1 MPRLYLQRYL
11 ITGLLTFVPLWLTWM
26 VFAFIVS
33 VLSHVGA
40 PAVTATFALISA
52 IFPAAA
58 EWLGQEWFRSIVAFV
73 GTIVALYLLGFAVS
87 RMLGQRLLEA
97 FERLIGRIPLVQTIY
112 GGSKKL
118 MTMLQ
123 SKPGSTQRVVLI
135 GFPSPTLKTI
145 GFVTRTFVDSNGR
158 EMAAVY
164 VPTTPNPTGGY
175 LEVVPVAELIA
186 TEWSVDQAMAF
197 ILSGGAA
204 GPDKLPDI
212 PAPPR
217 P

>member
-73 GTIVALYLLGFAVS
+73 GT
-87 RMLGQRLLEA
+87 
-97 FERLIGRIPLVQTIY
+97 
-112 GGSKKL
+112 
-118 MTMLQ
+118 
-123 SKPGSTQRVVLI
+123 
-135 GFPSPTLKTI
+135 
-145 GFVTRTFVDSNGR
+145 
-158 EMAAVY
+158 
-164 VPTTPNPTGGY
+164 
-175 LEVVPVAELIA
+175 
-186 TEWSVDQAMAF
+186 
-197 ILSGGAA
+197 
-204 GPDKLPDI
+204 
-212 PAPPR
+212 
-217 P
+217 